1 MICYNGQCYLP
12 QPPRAWSRVQNSIT
26 FENGT
31 GANTNANTMVRLP
44 YSTKEVPA
52 STLLREI
59 AMINKGNVLQYKN
72 NSSSLT
78 KNQRYSK
85 IAQGQWTNRTK
96 TFASQST
103 RGYTNPNT
111 QSLMRVGGSNV
122 TTTGQPTDLPVTCP
136 INIRPINRVLPFQ
149 IANLIINQILPPPPP
164 PPPAGSGGNV
174 MPMVAVPTVEPD
186 VIQDFGNLVCGT
198 QEDLCSGLLIT
209 SIKLD
214 NCHPTTDS
222 DVPGQIQELC
232 WNDGNP
238 TWYPRQKYV
247 MTNSTDKWPVNAP
260 LVSAVRPATP
270 VLTLTI
276 ADGINT
282 LSWFTTTDCLPISS
296 YNVYQ
301 NNLLIA
307 NTTNMSYN
315 VVFNN
320 TLTNEFY
327 VISLSQ
333 TIQSNP
339 SNIVIQK

>member
-1 MICYNGQCYLP
+1 MSCVNGQCYLP
-12 QPPRAWSRVQNSIT
+12 QPPRAWSRVQNSCT
-26 FENGT
+26 FENGSDT
-31 GANTNANTMVRLP
+31 NTNANTLVQLP
-44 YSTKEVPA
+44 YSTKQVPA
-52 STLLREI
+52 SSLGQEI
-59 AMINKGNVLQYKN
+59 AMINKGNVLQYKI

-78 KNQRYSK
+78 QNQRYSK
-85 IAQGQWTNRTK
+85 IAKGQWTNRTK

-122 TTTGQPTDLPVTCP
+122 TITGQPTDFPVTCP
-136 INIRPINRVLPFQ
+136 INIRPVNRVLPLQ
-149 IANLIINQILPPPPP
+149 VSNTNNNQVLPPPPP
-164 PPPAGSGGNV
+164 PPPGGTGNV
-174 MPMVAVPTVEPD
+174 MPMVPVPIVEPV

-198 QEDLCSGLLIT
+198 KEDLCTGLLIMP
-209 SIKLD
+209 IQLD

-222 DVPGQIQELC
+222 DVPGQIQDLC

-238 TWYPRQKYV
+238 TWYPRQQYL
-247 MTNSTDKWPVNAP
+247 MTNSANKWPVNAP
-260 LVSAVRPATP
+260 LLSAVKPATP

-276 ADGINT
+276 ASGVNT
-282 LSWFTTTDCLPISS
+282 LSWITTTVCLPISS

-307 NTTNMSYN
+307 NTTNLNYN

-320 TLTNEFY
+320 TLVNEFY
-327 VISLSQ
+327 VISLSG
-333 TIQSNP
+333 TIESNP

>member
-1 MICYNGQCYLP
+1 MYCFNGNCYLP
-12 QPPRAWSRVQNSIT
+12 QPPRDWSRVQNSCSLIT
-26 FENGT
+26 
-31 GANTNANTMVRLP
+31 
-44 YSTKEVPA
+44 A
-52 STLLREI
+52 STVNQFVQVPYTGEI
-59 AMINKGNVLQYKN
+59 IPSTSLGPTLAMISKGNVLQYKK

-136 INIRPINRVLPFQ
+136 TNIKPINRVLPFQ
-149 IANLIINQILPPPPP
+149 VSTIIINQVLPPPPP
-164 PPPAGSGGNV
+164 PPPGGGTGNV
-174 MPMVAVPTVEPD
+174 MPMVDVPIVEPD

-198 QEDLCSGLLIT
+198 QEDLCSGLLFT

-222 DVPGQIQELC
+222 DVPGQIQDLC

-238 TWYPRQKYV
+238 TWYPRQQYV

-260 LVSAVRPATP
+260 LASAVRPATP
-270 VLTLTI
+270 ILSLTN
-276 ADGINT
+276 ASGVNT
-282 LSWFTTTDCLPISS
+282 LSWITTTDCLPISS

-307 NTTNMSYN
+307 NTTNMSYIVN
-315 VVFNN
+315 VTN
-320 TLTNEFY
+320 TSDTFY
-327 VISLSQ
+327 VISLSG
-333 TIQSNP
+333 TIESNP